1 MKRITKVLVSIISLA
16 LLGIFSAGCGSNNVK
31 ITKEQQDNIVKELSR
46 SYDIKSIE
54 FKKIE
59 KTYEAGSIT
68 LYIKINDDSEY
79 ETTISIDNM
88 DELNNIKTRCGL
100 SPIQRFEKI
109 KRNERL
115 PLERVD
121 IRSIKIKYIQE

>member
-31 ITKEQQDNIVKELSR
+31 ITKEQQDNIVKEWSR

-88 DELNNIKTRCGL
+88 DELNNIKTRWGL

>member
-1 MKRITKVLVSIISLA
+1 MMKRIIKVLVSIVSLVV
-16 LLGIFSAGCGSNNVK
+16 LGILSTGCGSNNVK

-59 KTYEAGSIT
+59 KIYEAGSIT
-68 LYIKINDDSEY
+68 LYIKINDDPEY

-88 DELNNIKTRCGL
+88 DELNNIKTRWGL

-109 KRNERL
+109 KRKERL
-115 PLERVD
+115 PLENVEMRN
-121 IRSIKIKYIQE
+121 IKIKYI

>member
-1 MKRITKVLVSIISLA
+1 MKRITKVLISIISLA

-46 SYDIKSIE
+46 SYDIKSIV

-88 DELNNIKTRCGL
+88 DELNNIKTRWGL

-115 PLERVD
+115 PLESVD
-121 IRSIKIKYIQE
+121 MRSIKIKYIQE

>member
-79 ETTISIDNM
+79 ETTISIDNI
-88 DELNNIKTRCGL
+88 DELNNIKTRWGL

>member
-1 MKRITKVLVSIISLA
+1 MKRITKVLVSIICLVV
-16 LLGIFSAGCGSNNVK
+16 LGIFSTGCGSNNVK

-88 DELNNIKTRCGL
+88 DELNNIKTRWGL

>member
-16 LLGIFSAGCGSNNVK
+16 VLGIFSAGCGSNNVK

-88 DELNNIKTRCGL
+88 DELNNIKTRWGL

-115 PLERVD
+115 PLESVD
-121 IRSIKIKYIQE
+121 MRSIKIKYIQE

>member
-1 MKRITKVLVSIISLA
+1 MKKITKVLVSIISLA
-16 LLGIFSAGCGSNNVK
+16 VLGMFSAGCGSNNVK

-88 DELNNIKTRCGL
+88 DELNNIKTRWGL

-115 PLERVD
+115 PLESVD
-121 IRSIKIKYIQE
+121 MRSIKIKYIQE

>member
-1 MKRITKVLVSIISLA
+1 MKKITKVLVSIISLA
-16 LLGIFSAGCGSNNVK
+16 VLGMFSAGCGSNNVK

-46 SYDIKSIE
+46 SYDITSIE

-88 DELNNIKTRCGL
+88 DELNNIKTRWGL

-115 PLERVD
+115 PLESVD
-121 IRSIKIKYIQE
+121 MRSIKIKYIQE

>member
-59 KTYEAGSIT
+59 KIYEAGSIT
-68 LYIKINDDSEY
+68 LYLKINDDPEY

-88 DELNNIKTRCGL
+88 DELNNIKTRWGL

-109 KRNERL
+109 KRKERL
-115 PLERVD
+115 PLENVEMRN
-121 IRSIKIKYIQE
+121 IKIKYI

>member
-88 DELNNIKTRCGL
+88 DELNNIKTRWGL

-115 PLERVD
+115 PLESVD
-121 IRSIKIKYIQE
+121 MRSIKIKYIQE

>member
-1 MKRITKVLVSIISLA
+1 MKKITKVLASIISIVV
-16 LLGIFSAGCGSNNVK
+16 LGIFSTGCGSNNVK

-59 KTYEAGSIT
+59 KIYEAGTIT
-68 LYIKINDDSEY
+68 LYLKINDDPEY

-88 DELNNIKTRCGL
+88 DELNNIKTRWGL

-109 KRNERL
+109 KRKERL
-115 PLERVD
+115 HLENVEKGN
-121 IRSIKIKYIQE
+121 IKIKYI

>member
-1 MKRITKVLVSIISLA
+1 MKKITKVLVSIISLVV
-16 LLGIFSAGCGSNNVK
+16 LGIFSAGCGSNNVK
-31 ITKEQQDNIVKELSR
+31 ITKEQQENIVKELSR

-68 LYIKINDDSEY
+68 LYIKINDDPEY

-88 DELNNIKTRCGL
+88 DELNNIKTRWGL
-100 SPIQRFEKI
+100 SPIQRSEKL
-109 KRNERL
+109 KRKETIT
-115 PLERVD
+115 LENID
-121 IRSIKIKYIQE
+121 LKSIKIKYI

>member
-1 MKRITKVLVSIISLA
+1 MKKITKVLVSIISIVV
-16 LLGIFSAGCGSNNVK
+16 LGIFSTGCGSNNVK

-59 KTYEAGSIT
+59 KIYEAGTIT
-68 LYIKINDDSEY
+68 LYLKINDDPEY

-88 DELNNIKTRCGL
+88 DELNNIKTRWGL

-109 KRNERL
+109 KRKERL
-115 PLERVD
+115 PLENVEMRN
-121 IRSIKIKYIQE
+121 IKIKYI

>member
-1 MKRITKVLVSIISLA
+1 MKRIIKVLVGIISLVV
-16 LLGIFSAGCGSNNVK
+16 LGIFSVGCGSNNVK

-59 KTYEAGSIT
+59 KTYEAGTIT
-68 LYIKINDDSEY
+68 LYIKLNDDPGY

-88 DELNNIKTRCGL
+88 GELNNIKTRWGL
-100 SPIQRFEKI
+100 SPIQRFEKL
-109 KRNERL
+109 KRKETIT
-115 PLERVD
+115 LENID
-121 IRSIKIKYIQE
+121 LKSIKIKYIEK

>member
-1 MKRITKVLVSIISLA
+1 MKRITKVLISIISLA

-46 SYDIKSIE
+46 SYDIKLIE

-88 DELNNIKTRCGL
+88 DELNNIKTRWGL

-109 KRNERL
+109 KRKERL
-115 PLERVD
+115 PLENVEMRN
-121 IRSIKIKYIQE
+121 IKIKYI

>member
-1 MKRITKVLVSIISLA
+1 MKRITKVLISIISLA

-88 DELNNIKTRCGL
+88 DELNNIKTRWGL

-115 PLERVD
+115 PLESVD
-121 IRSIKIKYIQE
+121 MRSIKIKYIQE

>member
-88 DELNNIKTRCGL
+88 DELNNIKTRWGL